1 MRGPATV
8 GAAVRCICPG
18 RPGATGRDKGD
29 GANGRPI
36 ERIGTMV
43 RVGTARG
50 SGESGRGKSVTEEF
64 GRFPTRDR
72 SSGGINTAAQAAR
85 TAKSTILLMY
95 YAIPLSNICS
105 RFLLSGKSR

>member
-1 MRGPATV
+1 MRWPATD
-8 GAAVRCICPG
+8 GDAVRCNCPG

-43 RVGTARG
+43 RVGTARCNV
-50 SGESGRGKSVTEEF
+50 ESWRRKSVTEEF
-64 GRFPTRDR
+64 GRFSTRDL
-72 SSGGINTAAQAAR
+72 SSGGIKTAAHAAR
-85 TAKSTILLMY
+85 TARSTILLMY
-95 YAIPLSNICS
+95 YAIPLSVICS

>member
-1 MRGPATV
+1 MRWPATD

-29 GANGRPI
+29 GAKPRPI

-43 RVGTARG
+43 RGGTARCNV
-50 SGESGRGKSVTEEF
+50 ESCRRKAVTDEF
-64 GRFPTRDR
+64 GRFSTRDLN
-72 SSGGINTAAQAAR
+72 SGGIRTAAHAAR

-105 RFLLSGKSR
+105 RFLLSNKSR